1 MYYLLRLLL
10 QLVLITNVHAIINS
24 HHVTTLS
31 WTQAQAAYVCIYSPE
46 VLLFCDDFAAGNH
59 TVLLGTKGPLVAH
72 VVAND
77 TLHLETVGETNTTV
91 LVSVE
96 QIYERWMPIMRR

>member
-10 QLVLITNVHAIINS
+10 QLVLITNTHATINS

-31 WTQAQAAYVCIYSPE
+31 WTQVQAAYVCIYSPE
-46 VLLFCDDFAAGNH
+46 VLLFCRDYAVGDH
-59 TVLLGTKGPLVAH
+59 IVLLGTKGPLVAH

-77 TLHLETVGETNTTV
+77 TLRFETVGETNTTV
-91 LVSVE
+91 LVSVK
-96 QIYERWMPIMRR
+96 QVYERWMPVMRR